1 MSVHAEVQAQAGFGM
16 EGNQRPD
23 GEFGES
29 GADPSASRS
38 EALLG
43 SRSSAPPSIS
53 SSEPAAFRGR
63 IHPSER

>member
-53 SSEPAAFRGR
+53 SEPAAFRGR